1 MTETSTKEGR
11 GRPAIETRE
20 LPPGIRFAIQARSQG
35 LTWKAAADRAGTTA
49 TRVRGFMQRHPDA
62 KACLE
67 GCLQDQLDQSHS
79 ILIEAAPE
87 AAQCLIDIIRDGR
100 CKPYSKIEAV
110 KTLFAIVEKGKTER
124 EVADALKSLKD
135 QLTALEGGP
144 VYDV

>member
-1 MTETSTKEGR
+1 MTETPAKEGR

-20 LPPGIRFAIQARSQG
+20 LPPDIRIAIQARSQG
-35 LTWKAAADRAGTTA
+35 LTWKAADRAGTTA

-62 KACLE
+62 KAFPD

-100 CKPYSKIEAV
+100 FKLYSKIEVV
-110 KTLFAIVEKGKTER
+110 KRFSRFSRRVRLNGR
-124 EVADALKSLKD
+124 LLMR
-135 QLTALEGGP
+135 
-144 VYDV
+144 